1 MSAVTK
7 VGGINWHYRRDSSDR
22 GIIEQVFEN
31 NACHLPDDLTGR
43 VFMDIGAHIGAASV
57 LAALRGAKV
66 FAFEPYEESRRLLE
80 ATAAAANL
88 DITSLPYA
96 VGEPGVMRLY
106 TDPYNTGQN
115 SAFLMYPELSA
126 ERFVDVVAYSY
137 HRAVEMAAAPDFLK
151 IDCEGSEILV
161 LLDLMWMH
169 DKPQTISVEF
179 HRPERVPVLAGLATF
194 YDAEQIS
201 NDGYVLERRQ

>member
-1 MSAVTK
+1 MSAVVK
-7 VGGINWHYRRDSSDR
+7 VGPINWHYRRESSDR

-31 NACHLPDDLTGR
+31 NACRLPDDLTGR

-66 FAFEPYEESRRLLE
+66 YAFEPFEESRRLLE

-96 VGEPGVMRLY
+96 VATGGPGALRLY

-115 SAFLMYPELSA
+115 SAFLIYPELDVG
-126 ERFVDVVAYSY
+126 RFVDVVAVDYQ
-137 HRAVEMAAAPDFLK
+137 RAVEMAAQPDFLK
-151 IDCEGSEILV
+151 IDCEGCEDVILAD
-161 LLDLMWMH
+161 LDAM
-169 DKPQTISVEF
+169 DAKPQTISVEF
-179 HRPERVPVLAGLATF
+179 HQSDRWILDRLAKVYDVERL
-194 YDAEQIS
+194 S
-201 NDGYVLERRQ
+201 NDGYLLERR

>member
-1 MSAVTK
+1 VTK
-7 VGGINWHYRRDSSDR
+7 VGGINWHYRRESSDR

-31 NACHLPDDLTGR
+31 NACHLPADLTGR

-66 FAFEPYEESRRLLE
+66 FAFEPFEESRRLLE

-88 DITSLPYA
+88 DITALPYA

-115 SAFLMYPELSA
+115 SAFLMYPELDIN
-126 ERFVDVVAYSY
+126 RYVDVTAIDYQ
-137 HRAVEMAAAPDFLK
+137 RAVALAWRVDVLK
-151 IDCEGSEILV
+151 LDCEGSEFDV
-161 LLDLMWMH
+161 FEDLLTMETRL
-169 DKPQTISVEF
+169 PQIISVEF
-179 HRPERVPVLAGLATF
+179 HLPDRWPLWDLEPLYAI
-194 YDAEQIS
+194 EEIS
-201 NDGYVLERRQ
+201 NDGYFMELR

>member
-1 MSAVTK
+1 VSAVTK
-7 VGGINWHYRRDSSDR
+7 VGPINWHYRRESSDR

-31 NACHLPDDLTGR
+31 NACRLPDDLTGR

-66 FAFEPYEESRRLLE
+66 FAFEPFEESRRLLE
-80 ATAAAANL
+80 ATAAAAKL

-96 VGEPGVMRLY
+96 IGEPGVMRLY

-126 ERFVDVVAYSY
+126 DRFVYVVSISY
-137 HRAVEMAAAPDFLK
+137 TDAVALTASPDFLK
-151 IDCEGSEILV
+151 VDCEGSEPFV
-161 LLDLMWMH
+161 LHDLWQRQE
-169 DKPQTISVEF
+169 KPQTISVEF
-179 HRPERVPVLAGLATF
+179 HRPDRMQMELF
-194 YDAEQIS
+194 QKIYDVKQIS
-201 NDGYVLERRQ
+201 NDGYVLERR